1 MANAW
6 ILWSK
11 APSASASQCLTSS
24 QREEI
29 KTTTTCQRWQQPLK
43 MARAQRFRAKFHNI
57 CNNLPGWILGIFGNV
72 IITSWTKSWTFVP
85 PLFEFQSLK
94 PHQGINTPYLF
105 LVAKIQPL
113 FNPSM
118 LQAEDLTKKTCQCEH
133 PRVFLADVCVGRCCL
148 MLLVFLLRPWQPW
161 QAWRFLR
168 QLWEVFFFVACHGDC
183 GKSWSELKWI
193 QSTKRT
199 INQKAVTKTKSLH
212 VFTSLRE
219 ASYLLTQPFLV

>member
-57 CNNLPGWILGIFGNV
+57 CNNLSGWILGIFGNV

-133 PRVFLADVCVGRCCL
+133 PRAFFSRCLCWQVLFDAVGILVTTMAAMAGLTLSEATLGRCF
-148 MLLVFLLRPWQPW
+148 FL
-161 QAWRFLR
+161 FL
-168 QLWEVFFFVACHGDC
+168 VACHG
-183 GKSWSELKWI
+183 GLWEEFGVSWSGFNQQKG
-193 QSTKRT
+193 QSTRK
-199 INQKAVTKTKSLH
+199 
-212 VFTSLRE
+212 
-219 ASYLLTQPFLV
+219 P

>member
-57 CNNLPGWILGIFGNV
+57 CNNLSGWILGIFGNV

-133 PRVFLADVCVGRCCL
+133 PRVFFSRCLCWQVLFDAVGILVTTMAAMAGLTLSEATLGRC
-148 MLLVFLLRPWQPW
+148 F
-161 QAWRFLR
+161 FD
-168 QLWEVFFFVACHGDC
+168 FFVACHGDC

-193 QSTKRT
+193 QSTKKQSTR
-199 INQKAVTKTKSLH
+199 K
-212 VFTSLRE
+212 
-219 ASYLLTQPFLV
+219 P